1 MCGASAGATS
11 QGGERCA
18 SVHLGNEEHVGAA
31 TLLTAAGISTWTP
44 PRSVTVRVDAADCSV
59 AVEVAEYL
67 ETDGYCPAFMRLK
80 LVERGKDGHIGVLGV
95 VDFCAYEDSC
105 EALLCA
111 MTRCKAMSGRGERK
125 IVEWKVV

>member
-67 ETDGYCPAFMRLK
+67 EIDGYCPAIMSLQLIKRCYGIYICALK
-80 LVERGKDGHIGVLGV
+80 V
-95 VDFCAYEDSC
+95 VDI
-105 EALLCA
+105 LRL
-111 MTRCKAMSGRGERK
+111 
-125 IVEWKVV
+125 